1 MESRSP
7 QVVKPNR
14 ARQRELDW
22 EDTRRPA
29 WVAWLGGICAV
40 ALLVGIMVMA
50 QSDRTSKPMNI
61 NGDQLGPFY
70 MSDQAYEEHSR
81 KLLDEAEGDEPRWAL
96 VSPAK
101 AMAPKDFAKVF
112 DIPHAERVRVS
123 TLLIGPVVQRP
134 IPEPAA
140 GLRREDVFTI
150 ATEGLEGEDIAINGA
165 LVYAAPAELK
175 AIAENPKVMA
185 VEPAPVDAAYG
196 RMGIRAVTHEES

>member
-29 WVAWLGGICAV
+29 WVAWLGGLCAI

-50 QSDRTSKPMNI
+50 QSDRTSKPMHI

-81 KLLDEAEGDEPRWAL
+81 QLLNEAEGNEPRWAL
-96 VSPAK
+96 VSPAT

-112 DIPHAERVRVS
+112 DIPHADRVRVS

-150 ATEGLEGEDIAINGA
+150 ATEGLEGEKVAINGA

-196 RMGIRAVTHEES
+196 RMGIRAVTHEKE

>member
-22 EDTRRPA
+22 EDTRQPA
-29 WVAWLGGICAV
+29 WVAWLGGVCAV

-50 QSDRTSKPMNI
+50 ESDRTSKPMHI

-81 KLLDEAEGDEPRWAL
+81 TLLDEADGDEPRWAL
-96 VSPAK
+96 VSPAEV
-101 AMAPKDFAKVF
+101 MVPKDFAKVF

-150 ATEGLEGEDIAINGA
+150 ATEGLEGENVAINGA

-196 RMGIRAVTHEES
+196 RMGIRAVTHEEG

>member
-7 QVVKPNR
+7 QVVKPDR

-29 WVAWLGGICAV
+29 WVAWLGGICAL

-50 QSDRTSKPMNI
+50 QSDRTSKPMHI

-70 MSDQAYEEHSR
+70 MSDQAYEEHSGQ
-81 KLLDEAEGDEPRWAL
+81 LLDEAEGNEPRWAL

-101 AMAPKDFAKVF
+101 AMVPKDFAKVF
-112 DIPHAERVRVS
+112 DIPHADQVRVS

-150 ATEGLEGEDIAINGA
+150 ATEGLEGEDVAINGA

-196 RMGIRAVTHEES
+196 RMGIRAVTHEEE

>member
-50 QSDRTSKPMNI
+50 QSDRTSKPMHI

-81 KLLDEAEGDEPRWAL
+81 QLLDEAEGNEPRWAL
-96 VSPAK
+96 VSPTT
-101 AMAPKDFAKVF
+101 AMVPKDFAEVF
-112 DIPHAERVRVS
+112 DIPHADRVRVS

-150 ATEGLEGEDIAINGA
+150 ATEGQEGEDVAINSA
-165 LVYAAPAELK
+165 LVHAAPAELK
-175 AIAENPKVMA
+175 AIAEDPKVMA

-196 RMGIRAVTHEES
+196 RMGIRAVTHEEE

>member
-1 MESRSP
+1 MASRSP

-50 QSDRTSKPMNI
+50 QSDRTSKPMHI

-81 KLLDEAEGDEPRWAL
+81 QLLDEAEGNEPRCAL
-96 VSPAK
+96 VSPTT
-101 AMAPKDFAKVF
+101 AMVPKDFAEVF
-112 DIPHAERVRVS
+112 DIPHSDRVRVS

-150 ATEGLEGEDIAINGA
+150 ATEGLEGEDVAINGA

-175 AIAENPKVMA
+175 AIAEDPKVMA

-196 RMGIRAVTHEES
+196 RMGIRAVTHEEE

>member
-1 MESRSP
+1 
-7 QVVKPNR
+7 
-14 ARQRELDW
+14 
-22 EDTRRPA
+22 
-29 WVAWLGGICAV
+29 
-40 ALLVGIMVMA
+40 
-50 QSDRTSKPMNI
+50 
-61 NGDQLGPFY
+61 

-81 KLLDEAEGDEPRWAL
+81 QLLDEAEGNEPRWAL
-96 VSPAK
+96 VSPTT

-112 DIPHAERVRVS
+112 DIPHAARVRVS

-150 ATEGLEGEDIAINGA
+150 ATEGLEGEKVAINGA

-196 RMGIRAVTHEES
+196 RMGIRAVTHEEE